1 VVKNNEEYR
10 SVSTEDPH
18 LILLNLIFLHEKL
31 TSIIPKINASLTFQ
45 LILCSINILLSAIMS
60 MHAIIQDFVFNKE
73 ELRNFGIPNTVILII
88 VLGVFSI
95 PIYSAASIS
104 DQTQKLKFLVN
115 RAMVQTGQKP
125 IKDLLMEFGFQIN
138 QSHIPI
144 ANIFFNIDWKL
155 LYSVKKSEKNLKFII

>member
-1 VVKNNEEYR
+1 
-10 SVSTEDPH
+10 
-18 LILLNLIFLHEKL
+18 
-31 TSIIPKINASLTFQ
+31 
-45 LILCSINILLSAIMS
+45 